1 MVGISTPIPTGGKSK
16 AGAIILHDS
25 SCTGEIAV
33 NTYTSLSYLFS
44 LNKLCDYKFEEI
56 ANYTVASNSS
66 NYDIGMV
73 KPDLQLFTCN
83 GFKFENRHSIAIA
96 QWEVKGGAIIYKQTQ
111 NETFY

>member
-1 MVGISTPIPTGGKSK
+1 MDIISTHVPTGGKSK
-16 AGAIILHDS
+16 ARVTILS
-25 SCTGEIAV
+25 YKTMTGEIAV

-56 ANYTVASNSS
+56 ANYTVASDSS

-73 KPDLQLFTCN
+73 KPDLQLFACN

-96 QWEVKGGAIIYKQTQ
+96 QWEVKG
-111 NETFY
+111 

>member
-1 MVGISTPIPTGGKSK
+1 M
-16 AGAIILHDS
+16 HRS
-25 SCTGEIAV
+25 SSRTGEIEP
-33 NTYTSLSYLFS
+33 NIYTSLSYLFS

-56 ANYTVASNSS
+56 ANYTVASDSS

-96 QWEVKGGAIIYKQTQ
+96 QWEVKGLWYLTNKHKMKPFTRKL
-111 NETFY
+111 Y